1 MLLHRRQLSLPPGPI
16 GWRPAGGWLLA
27 TWVLLAVGCKSSAVD
42 PGLPRDHQIIQDQLI
57 IKSDFKLSAR
67 NRMIRQL
74 QTEGEAIRTRLALPR
89 SLNPIEVHLFDSEQA
104 YREFMQLEFPMFPER
119 RALFVKQ
126 GDDLLVYAFWGKRI
140 GEDLRHEITH
150 GYLHALIPDMP
161 LWLDEGLA
169 EFFELGVERQ
179 GLHKGH
185 LLQLAK
191 SYREGTW
198 RPDLQRLESLRDAAA
213 MTQLDYAE
221 SWLWV
226 HFLLESTPD
235 NRALLQRQLAQL
247 RAGIRV
253 APISQALSSP
263 STPGIDAAVVE
274 HLLALVDPD
283 AV

>member
-1 MLLHRRQLSLPPGPI
+1 MAP
-16 GWRPAGGWLLA
+16 
-27 TWVLLAVGCKSSAVD
+27 GCKSSAVD
-42 PGLPRDHQIIQDQLI
+42 PSLPRDHQIVQDQLI

-74 QTEGEAIRTRLALPR
+74 QSEGEAIRARLALPR
-89 SLNPIEVHLFDSEQA
+89 SHTPIEVHLFDNEQT
-104 YREFMQLEFPMFPER
+104 YRDFMQVEFPMFPER

-126 GDDLLVYAFWGKRI
+126 GDDLLVYAYWGKRI

-169 EFFELGVERQ
+169 EFFELGIERQ

-185 LLQLAK
+185 LALLAK
-191 SYREGTW
+191 SHREGTW
-198 RPDLQRLESLRDAAA
+198 RPNLQRLESLWDAAA

-247 RAGIRV
+247 RAGIQV
-253 APISQALSSP
+253 APISQALSS
-263 STPGIDAAVVE
+263 SSHPGMDAALVE
-274 HLLALVDPD
+274 HLLALTGPE
-283 AV
+283 AT